1 MSTPPESLQSVF
13 DRTFAGISQACGA
26 FTPQLTP
33 HEVGTITNVST
44 GIARVSGL
52 PGVGFEELLEF
63 PSGVFGVAFN
73 LDEDEIGVVL
83 LGEYQDLHAGDE
95 VERTGRVMDVAVGDG
110 LFGRVIDPLGR
121 LLDGNG
127 PVATS
132 QRLPIER
139 PAVPIMDR
147 APVTVPLQTGLK
159 VIDALIPI
167 GRGQRELILGDR
179 QTGKTAIAID
189 TILNQRGKNVLC
201 VYCAIGRRASAVAKV
216 VASLREKD
224 AMNYTVV
231 VVAEGNDPPGLAFI
245 APYAATSIAEHF
257 MEAGHDVLIVYDDL
271 TQHAR
276 AYRELSLLLR
286 RPPGREAFP
295 GDIFYIH
302 SRLLERATRLSQ
314 ERGGGSL
321 TALPIIETEAQNI
334 SAYIPTNL
342 ISITDGQ
349 IYLSPSLFELG
360 VLPAVDVGKS
370 VSRVGGKAQR
380 AAYRAVAGDLKLAYA
395 QFEEL
400 ETFARF
406 GARLDEDTRK
416 IIEHGRRIRACL
428 KQPEFAPV
436 SVPAQIAV
444 LLALT
449 AELFDPVPL
458 EQMTNAEHAV
468 HEAATNLP
476 AEVRARFETAD
487 KLSDEDRKAII
498 EIARK
503 SLAPFQPKPE
513 PKPAAKD
520 EPKPEPNPKPDGGTK
535 PDAPTDVKP
544 KPTPRTEPKSKAK
557 SEAKS

>member
-1 MSTPPESLQSVF
+1 MSKEPENLQKVF
-13 DRTFAGISQACGA
+13 DNAFTEISQVREG
-26 FTPQLTP
+26 FSTQLKAK
-33 HEVGTITNVST
+33 EIGVITSIDT
-44 GIARVSGL
+44 GIAKVSGL
-52 PGVGFEELLEF
+52 FSVGFEELVRF
-63 PSGVFGVAFN
+63 PGDVLGIAFN
-73 LDEDEIGVVL
+73 VDEDEIGVVL
-83 LGEYQDLHAGDE
+83 LGEYWHLRAGDE
-95 VERTGRVMDVAVGDG
+95 VERTGRVMDVAVGDE
-110 LFGRVIDPLGR
+110 LLGRVIDPLGAA
-121 LLDGNG
+121 LDSNG
-127 PVATS
+127 PVS
-132 QRLPIER
+132 LVKRMPIER
-139 PAVPIMDR
+139 PAAPIMDR

-189 TILNQRGKNVLC
+189 TILNQQGQNVIC
-201 VYCAIGRRASAVAKV
+201 VYCAICQRASAVAKT
-216 VASLREKD
+216 VANLREKG
-224 AMNYTVV
+224 AMEYTVV
-231 VVAEGNDPPGLAFI
+231 VVTEGNDPPGLAFI
-245 APYAATSIAEHF
+245 APYAATSIAEYF
-257 MEAGHDVLIVYDDL
+257 MEAGRDVLIVYDDL
-271 TQHAR
+271 THHAR

-302 SRLLERATRLSQ
+302 SRLLERATHLCK

-370 VSRVGGKAQR
+370 VSRVGGKAQWS
-380 AAYRAVAGDLKLAYA
+380 AYRAVAGDLKLAYA

-406 GARLDEDTRK
+406 GARLDENTRK

-428 KQPEFAPV
+428 KQAEFSAV
-436 SVPAQIAV
+436 SVPAQITI

-449 AELFDPVPL
+449 AKLFDLVPM
-458 EQMTNAEHAV
+458 EKMKDAQQAV
-468 HEAATNLP
+468 LKAAMNIP
-476 AEVRARFETAD
+476 KDICARFETAE
-487 KLSDEDRKAII
+487 KLSDEDRKSII

-503 SLAPFQPKPE
+503 VLIDFQPKLEAKPEDKVESQTKPE
-513 PKPAAKD
+513 PKPKLEIKTAAK
-520 EPKPEPNPKPDGGTK
+520 ESPK
-535 PDAPTDVKP
+535 
-544 KPTPRTEPKSKAK
+544 TPLKEKS
-557 SEAKS
+557 